1 MLYAGLMAVP
11 WCALLLAMQ
20 VTFAVL
26 RGDAS
31 PLFSSFL
38 LQALAWGIA
47 AAWEP
52 QALSGIVGCGLA
64 VLLLLGVATLR
75 RSIAWAW
82 PVAAAVG
89 RDFAAV
95 PLVVAA
101 LCIGPH
107 AAQLVLLLV
116 HLIATDATKARTHL
130 RNAICR

>member
-20 VTFAVL
+20 TIFAVL

-31 PLFSSFL
+31 PLFASL
-38 LQALAWGIA
+38 LHQALVWGVA
-47 AAWEP
+47 AAWEA

-64 VLLLLGVATLR
+64 VLLALGVATLR
-75 RSIAWAW
+75 RSIAWVW
-82 PVAAAVG
+82 PVTVAAGQPFV
-89 RDFAAV
+89 AV
-95 PLVVAA
+95 PLGVAA

-107 AAQLVLLLV
+107 VAQLVLLLI
-116 HLIATDATKARTHL
+116 HLIATDATKATAHL